1 MKHKKIIW
9 AVLVAAAIVLIVFG
23 VLNGG
28 ARDVFAKAV
37 KIKNHEAGKVL
48 HILNYLNII
57 DRCGKEGRAYAY
69 RVVE

>member
-9 AVLVAAAIVLIVFG
+9 AVLVAAAIVLIVFD

-37 KIKNHEAGKVL
+37 KICSECIGL
-48 HILNYLNII
+48 
-57 DRCGKEGRAYAY
+57 G
-69 RVVE
+69 